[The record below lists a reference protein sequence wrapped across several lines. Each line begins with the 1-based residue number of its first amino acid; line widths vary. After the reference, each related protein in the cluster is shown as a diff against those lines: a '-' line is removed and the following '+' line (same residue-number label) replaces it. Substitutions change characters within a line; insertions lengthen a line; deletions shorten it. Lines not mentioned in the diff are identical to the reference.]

1 MSGNKW
7 YHHKYFLSGYLN
19 EELGEKE
26 VALVEDCGQSGRICR
41 YVKHWS
47 WSEKLVLQNKQNWKL
62 LLFDARST
70 FTTTECGGDFGG
82 PLLQVDCH
90 VLVLVL
96 GTTGAGGFSS
106 FSSADLPL
114 NTRHLDTALF
124 SLYNRMGKLQ
134 RKFSTVKRGVPN
146 KSANFL
152 KKIFEC

>member
-47 WSEKLVLQNKQNWKL
+47 WSEKLVLRNKQNWKL
-62 LLFDARST
+62 LLFDACST

-82 PLLQVDCH
+82 PLLQVGFPI
-90 VLVLVL
+90 LVLVL
-96 GTTGAGGFSS
+96 DLVTTFLTGRGGHFDRDSS
-106 FSSADLPL
+106 QWLWLWWGSWRERPLHPDLGYFFLHLIFL
-114 NTRHLDTALF
+114 NFIL
-124 SLYNRMGKLQ
+124 N
-134 RKFSTVKRGVPN
+134 V
-146 KSANFL
+146 
-152 KKIFEC
+152 